1 MKNIRRASWTA
12 SLMIVI
18 ELASLAAPTL
28 SHASKRKCGSLDVV
42 TDIPEGDSPHVCRT
56 GDPWEQRGY
65 QTRGARLQL
74 HVPSSMTEG
83 ARNAGE
89 IGDRVLLDLL
99 RSKVS
104 ERFEKSFSYINA
116 DLGTSAKAEE
126 IRRELASLKSEI
138 FSEDQG
144 YDDQPRAKRQIR
156 RLLVLYP
163 QLEDEIVAEHPEYRP
178 LICRYE
184 IWKHRQKILK
194 TVSKVLSVA
203 GTVAVLVGGVA
214 TAYLWM
220 PALPAVLLTGGA
232 LQTAGSTIKVAQV
245 IDSWD
250 EVAAGKYAAR
260 VLEVYD
266 DTEKLIKKLKKD
278 PNSDPSRSVSSRTR
292 FPAHRRSPSSA
303 KSKKVGRGPGA
314 GSSPESWARPSASG
328 PCMAGSRH
336 STGWEISPRRDPLRS
351 ATPTA
356 VPDRVAACRLEP
368 WEMTADENRS
378 ALGITQATL

>member
-1 MKNIRRASWTA
+1 MMNIRRTSWTA
-12 SLMIVI
+12 SLMILI

-28 SHASKRKCGSLDVV
+28 SHASKRRCGSLDVV
-42 TDIPEGDSPHVCRT
+42 TDIPEGDSPQVCRI

-126 IRRELASLKSEI
+126 IRKELASLRSEI

-144 YDDQPRAKRQIR
+144 YDDQPKAKRQIR

-245 IDSWD
+245 IDGWD
-250 EVAAGKYAAR
+250 VVAAGKYAAR
-260 VLEVYD
+260 VLEVYS

-278 PNSDPSRSVSSRTR
+278 PNADPEQIRELQDSLPSPQQIAELREIKKGR
-292 FPAHRRSPSSA
+292 AKAWRRII
-303 KSKKVGRGPGA
+303 
-314 GSSPESWARPSASG
+314 SG
-328 PCMAGSRH
+328 VMG
-336 STGWEISPRRDPLRS
+336 T
-351 ATPTA
+351 
-356 VPDRVAACRLEP
+356 
-368 WEMTADENRS
+368 
-378 ALGITQATL
+378 ALGIGAMYGGIQALDRLGDFTTQGPATVSNPYGGSGSGGGLPPGTLGDDGG